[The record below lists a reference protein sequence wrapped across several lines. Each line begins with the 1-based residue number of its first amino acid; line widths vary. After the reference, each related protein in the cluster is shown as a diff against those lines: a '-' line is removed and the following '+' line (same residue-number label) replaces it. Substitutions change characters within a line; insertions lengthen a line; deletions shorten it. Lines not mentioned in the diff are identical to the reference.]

1 MSREQANR
9 GMHGTIPMQKPK
21 HFSKSLAKLFHFM
34 KPYKWFIITALAL
47 AILGTFFNVVGP
59 KFIEEMTASFKP
71 EYQAKGGFKI
81 FESLFAKNN
90 FFLNIA
96 IFLVILYGI
105 GFLFSYAQAFIM
117 ATVTQKNSRDMR
129 RAISKKIN
137 VIPLNYYDTNTIGDT
152 LSRVTND
159 VDTISQALNQSVIAL
174 ITSVLMIGGTLIMM
188 FITEW
193 RMAFTAVGASMIG
206 FILMGI
212 IMKHSQKFFRSQQR
226 YLGQLNGHIEETY
239 SGHNVVKAYNA
250 ERQVQD
256 KYDTINKNLH
266 ASAWKSQF
274 ISGLMMPLMIF
285 VGNLGYVAVCIV
297 GAMLMINHQLANGL
311 PTILAFMIYVR
322 LFTSPLGQLGQ
333 AFTSLQ
339 TAAAASER
347 VFEFLAEKE
356 LDAEKDKTKYL
367 NPKDIK
373 GEVIF
378 DHVQF
383 GYLPNKLILKDCS
396 FIAKPSQKI
405 AIVGPTGAG
414 KTTMVNLLMRFYET
428 NSGKITIDG
437 ISTADLKRENVH
449 ELFCMVLQDTW
460 LFKGSIKENIVYS
473 KQNVSDEA
481 VIAACKAVGMHH
493 YIQSLPYGYD
503 TILDDKST
511 LSSGQKQLLT
521 IARAI
526 IEDSPMLILDE
537 ATSSV
542 DTRTEVLIQKAMD
555 NLTVGRTSFVIAH
568 RLSTIKNADL
578 ILVMQDGDIVE
589 SGNHEELILRN
600 GIYAGLYNSQ
610 FEQE

>member
-1 MSREQANR
+1 MSKEQSNR
-9 GMHGTIPMQKPK
+9 QMHGAMIAQKPK
-21 HFSKSLAKLFHFM
+21 NFSKSLAKLFHFM
-34 KPYKWFIITALAL
+34 KPYKWLIITALVL
-47 AILGTFFNVVGP
+47 AVLGTFFNVVGP
-59 KFIEEMTASFKP
+59 KFIQEMTASLSP
-71 EYQAKGGFKI
+71 LYQADGGFKI
-81 FESLFAKNN
+81 FESLFIKNS

-96 IFLVILYGI
+96 IFLVVLYAV
-105 GFLFSYAQAFIM
+105 GFVFSYAQAYIM

-137 VIPLNYYDTNTIGDT
+137 LIPLNYYDTNTIGDT

-159 VDTISQALNQSVIAL
+159 VDTISQALNQSLIGL
-174 ITSVLMIGGTLIMM
+174 ITSILMIGGTLIMM

-193 RMAFTAVGASMIG
+193 RMAFTAVGASLIG
-206 FILMGI
+206 FVFMGV
-212 IMKHSQKFFRSQQR
+212 IMGSSQKFFRNQQR

-239 SGHNVVKAYNA
+239 TGHNVVKAYNA
-250 ERQVQD
+250 EKQVQE

-274 ISGLMMPLMIF
+274 LSGLMMPLMVF

-297 GAMLMINHQLANGL
+297 GAMLMINNQLANGL

-347 VFEFLAEKE
+347 VFEFLTEKE
-356 LDAEKDKTKYL
+356 LISENNKKQYL
-367 NPKDIK
+367 NPKDVK
-373 GEVIF
+373 GEVVF

-396 FIAKPSQKI
+396 FTAKAGQKI

-414 KTTMVNLLMRFYET
+414 KTTMVNLLMRFYEI

-473 KQNVSDEA
+473 KKGVTDEQ
-481 VIAACKAVGMHH
+481 VVEACKAVGMHH
-493 YIQSLPYGYD
+493 FIKSLPNGYD
-503 TILDDKST
+503 TILDDKSA

-542 DTRTEVLIQKAMD
+542 DTRTEVLIQNAMD

-578 ILVMQDGDIVE
+578 ILVMQEGDIVE
-589 SGNHEELILRN
+589 SGNHEQLIMQN